1 MKKLKENWKVL
12 LTVLARIFVVILLCV
27 LNMQSAQNKAFALE
41 EQVNT
46 AESDINYN
54 KHVKEYNRYV
64 KRFPIRI
71 FLDMVGYEVQTYP
84 YLDWN

>member
-12 LTVLARIFVVILLCV
+12 LTVLARIFVVVLLCV
-27 LNMQSAQNKAFALE
+27 LNAQSAQNRAFALE

-71 FLDMVGYEVQTYP
+71 FLDMVGYEVQAYP
-84 YLDWN
+84 YLD